1 MSAMR
6 IFALLALTLTADA
19 EPARIHV
26 FIALAD
32 NKSQGILP
40 VPAAIGDGDDTAK
53 NLYWGCSEAL
63 KPVLKTS
70 GIWKLE
76 RSELNPRPEII
87 ERAVFSHKS
96 GKWEIVAD
104 VYRGSAIR
112 QCTVDFF
119 TALASDQ
126 PLERVPLVAYIGHD
140 GLMDF
145 ELPEAATARRGPG
158 REAIVLCCKS
168 RDFFGPHL
176 ERVGAK
182 PLLTTTQ
189 LMYPGGFVLRAAL
202 DGWMVGETPAQIRQ
216 RAATAYANNQKIS
229 VKAASGVFSASGL

>member
-1 MSAMR
+1 MR
-6 IFALLALTLTADA
+6 FLFSLALTLSAAA

-40 VPAAIGDGDDTAK
+40 VPAAIGNGDDAAK

-76 RSELNPRPEII
+76 RTEVNPRPDII
-87 ERAVFSHKS
+87 ERAYFSHKS
-96 GKWEIVAD
+96 GKREIVAD
-104 VYRGSAIR
+104 VYRGTAIR

-119 TALASDQ
+119 TALGSAE
-126 PLERVPLVAYIGHD
+126 PLERLPLVAYIGHD

-145 ELPEAATARRGPG
+145 ELPETATARRGPG

-176 ERVGAK
+176 EKVGAK

-189 LMYPGGFVLRAAL
+189 LMYPGGFILRAAL
-202 DGWMVGETPAQIRQ
+202 DGWIAGETPLQVRQ
-216 RAATAYANNQKIS
+216 RAATAYAENQKIS
-229 VKAASGVFSASGL
+229 VKAAAGVFSGSGP